1 MWLRKLR
8 KAKVILRVEKCE
20 GFNEEELERLL
31 VESKETLVGET
42 GLLMMDIVPEPDTK
56 VISQWPYLILEKN
69 KEGVGLVRESRC
81 KTK

>member
-20 GFNEEELERLL
+20 GFNEEKLERLL

-42 GLLMMDIVPEPDTK
+42 GLVMMDIVPEPDTK

-69 KEGVGLVRESRC
+69 KEGVGLGRESRC